1 VILRLFAGYGAVVW
15 LTGQSGAGKSTI
27 ATHLEE
33 RLLSKAVLSM
43 QLDPKAVF
51 QGLCSDLG
59 STRLA
64 RSCAPPSLYHLRCD
78 VFLVSVRR
86 LRWLD
91 NVLKLR
97 AETLRRVTEVAKHIA
112 DAGLVAIASFVTPL
126 RAERA
131 AAREALHASQNRFFE
146 VYVAAAKATLFAR
159 GGADDC
165 AVSSLSSA
173 ACLPLLAN
181 RCVPRRSPRT
191 GGSRMGTSSLPRRS

>member
-1 VILRLFAGYGAVVW
+1 
-15 LTGQSGAGKSTI
+15 
-27 ATHLEE
+27 
-33 RLLSKAVLSM
+33 M

-64 RSCAPPSLYHLRCD
+64 
-78 VFLVSVRR
+78 
-86 LRWLD
+86 
-91 NVLKLR
+91 R

-165 AVSSLSSA
+165 APEDGRIEDGYEQPA
-173 ACLPLLAN
+173 APELMLD
-181 RCVPRRSPRT
+181 T
-191 GGSRMGTSSLPRRS
+191 